1 MEKPLS
7 GVKVLELATFVAAP
21 ACARLLSDLGAEVIK
36 VEHPK
41 GDGWRFVGVNFIPS
55 RFSDSEN
62 PVFDIYNAGKK
73 HIAIDLK
80 SEKGKETFHKLLQW
94 ADVFVTNSRPAAL
107 HRLGIAYE
115 DIKEQYPSLIYGII
129 LGYGEKGPDAAK
141 PAYDTTAYWSR
152 SGFLR
157 DMAVNN
163 EGYMPVNAPSSIGDT
178 TCAYLLLA
186 EICAALYRRKE
197 TGKGDYLRSGLLH
210 NAIFSMGT
218 MQIITQRPFGNKYPK
233 TRAEYGS
240 PNGAFCCADGD
251 WIFIA
256 AGTGADVLPKVC
268 QMIGRPELLE
278 DPRFST
284 LQARRQNHQV
294 WYEIFRDALLQK
306 TLPEWLAL
314 GQQLDIPM
322 TRMGT
327 FADLSEDE
335 QAWANDYLEHVQFP
349 SGNVDVMPRSPI
361 EMDSVGL
368 PQTRIA
374 PAVGAD
380 TRDILAQLG
389 YGDSEI
395 DEMLAAG
402 AVAETK

>member
-41 GDGWRFVGVNFIPS
+41 GDGWRTVGINFIPA
-55 RFSDSEN
+55 RFSPEEN

-80 SEKGKETFHKLLQW
+80 SEKGKETFHKLLAW

-107 HRLGIAYE
+107 HRLGIGYE
-115 DIKEQYPSLIYGII
+115 DIKDRYPSLIYAAI
-129 LGYGEKGPDAAK
+129 LGYGEKGPDAAM

-163 EGYMPVNAPSSIGDT
+163 ECYMPVNAPSSIGDT
-178 TCAYLLLA
+178 TCGYLLLA
-186 EICAALYRRKE
+186 EICAALYRRKD
-197 TGKGDYLRSGLLH
+197 TGKGDYIRSGLLH

-233 TRAEYGS
+233 TRSEYGS

-268 QMIGRPELLE
+268 QMIGRPEILE

-284 LQARRQNHQV
+284 LQARRENHQV

-306 TLPEWLAL
+306 TCPQWLEL
-314 GQQLDIPM
+314 GKQYDIPM

-335 QAWANDYLEHVQFP
+335 QAWANDYLEHVTFP

-361 EMDSVGL
+361 EMDSVGEL
-368 PQTRIA
+368 TTRIA

-380 TRDILAQLG
+380 TRKILEDLG
-389 YGDSEI
+389 YTPAQI
-395 DEMLAAG
+395 NEMLAAG
-402 AVAETK
+402 AVAEQK

>member
-1 MEKPLS
+1 MDKPLS

-21 ACARLLSDLGAEVIK
+21 ACARLLADLGAEVIK

-41 GDGWRFVGVNFIPS
+41 GDGWRFVGVNFIPA
-55 RFSDSEN
+55 RFSAEEN

-80 SEKGKETFHKLLQW
+80 SEQGKEAFHKLLGW

-107 HRLGIAYE
+107 HRLGIGYE
-115 DIKEQYPSLIYGII
+115 DIKDRYPSLIYAAI
-129 LGYGEKGPDAAK
+129 LGYGEKGPDAAM

-157 DMAVNN
+157 DMAVRN
-163 EGYMPVNAPSSIGDT
+163 EAYMPVNSPSSVGDT
-178 TCAYLLLA
+178 TCGYLLLA
-186 EICAALYRRKE
+186 EICAALYRRKD
-197 TGKGDYLRSGLLH
+197 TGKGDYVRSGLFH

-233 TRAEYGS
+233 SRPEYGGNS
-240 PNGAFCCADGD
+240 GAFCCADGD

-256 AGTGADVLPKVC
+256 AGTGADVVPKAC
-268 QMIGRPELLE
+268 QMIGRPELME

-284 LQARRQNHQV
+284 ILERRKNYKE
-294 WYEIFRDALLQK
+294 WYEIFRDAISQK
-306 TLPEWLAL
+306 TCAEWLAL
-314 GQQLDIPM
+314 GKELDVPM

-335 QAWANDYLEHVQFP
+335 QAWANDYLEHVEFP

-368 PQTRIA
+368 LHTRIA
-374 PAVGAD
+374 PGVGAD
-380 TRDILAQLG
+380 TRDILEEVG
-389 YGDSEI
+389 YDPVQI
-395 DEMLAAG
+395 DQMLAAG
-402 AVAETK
+402 AVK